1 MDLRTGR
8 TYESVEQAGK
18 AGVPLSDLV
27 QVKDTPTGP
36 DVQVIASGPFK
47 GRVYKRNALG
57 QRELVATDGGRRP
70 VRR

>member
-8 TYESVEQAGK
+8 TYESVDEAEK

-27 QVKDTPTGP
+27 EVKDTPAGP
-36 DVQVIASGPFK
+36 DVKVITSGPFK
-47 GRVYKRNALG
+47 GRVYRRNARG
-57 QRELVATDGGRRP
+57 QYVLVATDGGRAA